1 MPLRAEMRLRI
12 ERILRGVVIATLAMM
27 LWRSW
32 RATDRNA
39 DGAIRARDVNSARL
53 AEWSRSR
60 AARFHLSL
68 DSLPVSWQRSWLRA
82 LAASGS
88 KISWSGDLQ
97 PMMIDAQPIAA
108 PSGGTRVL
116 LGANA
121 KDRVVLRDE
130 IGPLDTLHIQ
140 NVGASISVASFSG
153 RIIAGAGGSMASA
166 AQPDSLVL
174 RKLLVIG
181 AAGWESK
188 FAVAALEESGWKV
201 DALLRVA
208 PGVDVRQGSP
218 ASIDTAH
225 YSAVIAIDSTAA
237 NYSDRIAAYVA
248 AGGGAILGSSARILA
263 AATSG
268 SSVPIERTSGKV
280 TAAAS
285 RVGAGRVIR
294 ISVDDTWRRRM
305 TGDADGVREHR
316 SWWTDMVSRVAYAP
330 SVPHGGTRDAGRG
343 TGDGAPFADLVSA
356 IGSATSGPALL
367 NRVAPRSIWMALL
380 FLVFSLALLAEV
392 GSRRRRG
399 AS

>member
-1 MPLRAEMRLRI
+1 MPSRAETRLRI
-12 ERILRGVVIATLAMM
+12 EQILRGVVIAALALM
-27 LWRSW
+27 LWGSW
-32 RATDRNA
+32 RTTDGNA
-39 DGAIRARDVNSARL
+39 ADAVRARDVNSSRL

-60 AARFHLSL
+60 AGAQIHLSL
-68 DSLPVSWQRSWLRA
+68 DSLPVSWERSWLRA
-82 LAASGS
+82 LAGSGS
-88 KISWSGDLQ
+88 RITWSGDLQ

-116 LGANA
+116 LAANG

-130 IGPLDTLHIQ
+130 IGPLDTLQSQ
-140 NVGASISVASFSG
+140 NLGASVVLASFAG
-153 RIIAGAGGSMASA
+153 RITADAGGSMASA
-166 AQPDSLVL
+166 AQPDSLLL

-237 NYSDRIAAYVA
+237 SYSDRIAAYVTE
-248 AGGGAILGSSARILA
+248 GGGVIVGRSARILV

-268 SSVPIERTSGKV
+268 NTVPIERRSGKV
-280 TAAAS
+280 IAAAS
-285 RVGAGRVIR
+285 RVAAGRALR
-294 ISVDDTWRRRM
+294 ISVDDTWRQRM

-330 SVPHGGTRDAGRG
+330 SLPRGTRDEGWG
-343 TGDGAPFADLVSA
+343 TGEGAPYAELVSA
-356 IGSATSGPALL
+356 IGSATAGPALL
-367 NRVAPRSIWMALL
+367 TRVAPKSFWTALL
-380 FLVFSLALLAEV
+380 FLVFSLALIGEV